1 MNTKTNTT
9 TTTQS
14 FVPLKDVQNGVITRD
29 DGVLCAVLL
38 VSSVNFNLK
47 SEDERQAILYQFQS
61 ILNSLEVGVQILV
74 QSRRLNIK
82 PYLQYLEDVYE
93 KQNIELLRLQTR
105 EYINFITEFTER
117 NEIMTKQFFVVVSY
131 SPVATGGLASGLPF
145 FGKKD
150 KKQSSSEQRAT
161 EEHVTQLLQRVS
173 FIQNNIRALGLRAVQ
188 LGTEEVT
195 ELLYKTFNPGDT
207 QTPPPV
213 Q

>member
-1 MNTKTNTT
+1 MTENT

-14 FVPLKDVQNGVITRD
+14 FVPLKDIQNGVITRD
-29 DGVLCAVLL
+29 DGVLCAVVL

-61 ILNSLEVGVQILV
+61 ILNSLEVGIQILI

-82 PYLQYLEDVYE
+82 PYIQYLEEMYE
-93 KQNIELLRLQTR
+93 KQTIELLRLQTR
-105 EYINFITEFTER
+105 EYINFITDFTER
-117 NEIMTKQFFVVVSY
+117 NEIMTKQFFIIVSY
-131 SPVATGGLASGLPF
+131 SPVSTGGLDGIPF
-145 FGKKD
+145 FGKKEP
-150 KKQSSSEQRAT
+150 SSQQKIV

-207 QTPPPV
+207 QAPPV
-213 Q
+213 AA

>member
-1 MNTKTNTT
+1 MTAD

-14 FVPLKDVQNGVITRD
+14 FVPLKDIQNGIITRD

-61 ILNSLEVGVQILV
+61 ILNSLEVGVQIIV
-74 QSRRLNIK
+74 QSRRLNIR
-82 PYLQYLEDVYE
+82 PYLQYLEEVYE
-93 KQNIELLRLQTR
+93 KQTIELLRLQTR
-105 EYINFITEFTER
+105 EYINFISDFTER

-131 SPVATGGLASGLPF
+131 SPVSSGGLAGGLPF
-145 FGKKD
+145 LGKKEV
-150 KKQSSSEQRAT
+150 SSDQKMT
-161 EEHVTQLLQRVS
+161 EEYITQLLQRVS

-207 QTPPPV
+207 QTPPSAT

>member
-1 MNTKTNTT
+1 MSTNTT
-9 TTTQS
+9 TQA
-14 FVPLKDVQNGVITRD
+14 FVPLKDIQNGIITRD

-61 ILNSLEVGVQILV
+61 ILNSLEVGIQIIV

-82 PYLQYLEDVYE
+82 PYLQYLEEVYE
-93 KQNIELLRLQTR
+93 EQTIELLRLQTR
-105 EYINFITEFTER
+105 EYINFITDFTER

-131 SPVATGGLASGLPF
+131 APGSSGGIGGGLPF
-145 FGKKD
+145 FSKSKKESPSTQ
-150 KKQSSSEQRAT
+150 KIT
-161 EEHVTQLLQRVS
+161 EEHITQLLQRVS

-207 QTPPPV
+207 QTPP
-213 Q
+213 QTQ

>member
-1 MNTKTNTT
+1 MTADT

-14 FVPLKDVQNGVITRD
+14 FVPLKDIQNGVITRD

-61 ILNSLEVGVQILV
+61 ILNSLEVGIQIVV

-82 PYLQYLEDVYE
+82 PYLQYLEEVYE
-93 KQNIELLRLQTR
+93 KQTIELLRLQTR
-105 EYINFITEFTER
+105 EYINFIADFTER

-131 SPVATGGLASGLPF
+131 APVASGGVAAGLPF
-145 FGKKD
+145 FSKKEG
-150 KKQSSSEQRAT
+150 SSDQKVAEEQI
-161 EEHVTQLLQRVS
+161 TQLLQRVS

-207 QTPPPV
+207 QTPPSSQP
-213 Q
+213 QQPQS

>member
-1 MNTKTNTT
+1 MTAN

-14 FVPLKDVQNGVITRD
+14 FVPLKDIQNGIVTRD

-61 ILNSLEVGVQILV
+61 ILNSLEVGVQIIV

-82 PYLQYLEDVYE
+82 PYLQYLEEVYE
-93 KQNIELLRLQTR
+93 KQTIELLRLQTR
-105 EYINFITEFTER
+105 EYINFISDFTER

-131 SPVATGGLASGLPF
+131 SPVSSGGLAGGLPF
-145 FGKKD
+145 LGKKEAT
-150 KKQSSSEQRAT
+150 SEQKMT

-207 QTPPPV
+207 QTPPPAT
-213 Q
+213 

>member
-1 MNTKTNTT
+1 MTAN

-14 FVPLKDVQNGVITRD
+14 FVPLQDIQNGVITRD

-61 ILNSLEVGVQILV
+61 ILNSLEVGVQIIV
-74 QSRRLNIK
+74 QSRRLNIR
-82 PYLQYLEDVYE
+82 PYLQYLEEVYE
-93 KQNIELLRLQTR
+93 KQTIELLRLQTR
-105 EYINFITEFTER
+105 EYINFISDFTER

-131 SPVATGGLASGLPF
+131 SPVSSGGLADGLPF
-145 FGKKD
+145 LGKKEA
-150 KKQSSSEQRAT
+150 SSEQKVT
-161 EEHVTQLLQRVS
+161 EEYVTQLLQRVS

-207 QTPPPV
+207 QTPPPT

>member
-1 MNTKTNTT
+1 MNTNT

-14 FVPLKDVQNGVITRD
+14 FVPLKDVQNGIITRD

-61 ILNSLEVGVQILV
+61 ILNSLEVGVQIIV

-82 PYLQYLEDVYE
+82 PYLQYLEEVYE

-105 EYINFITEFTER
+105 EYINFITDFTER

-131 SPVATGGLASGLPF
+131 APVPSGGIGGGLPF
-145 FGKKD
+145 FGKD
-150 KKQSSSEQRAT
+150 KKESSSTQEVT
-161 EEHVTQLLQRVS
+161 EEHITQLLQRVS

-207 QTPPPV
+207 QTPPTT

>member
-1 MNTKTNTT
+1 MSEKGT

-14 FVPLKDVQNGVITRD
+14 FVPLRDIQNGIVTRD
-29 DGVLCAVLL
+29 DGVLCAVVL
-38 VSSVNFNLK
+38 VSSMNFNLK
-47 SEDERQAILYQFQS
+47 SEDERNAVLYQFQTM
-61 ILNSLEVGVQILV
+61 LNSLEVGVQILV

-82 PYLQYLEDVYE
+82 PYLQFLEGVYE
-93 KQNIELLRLQTR
+93 SQSIELLRLQTR
-105 EYINFITEFTER
+105 EYINFITDFTER
-117 NEIMTKQFFVVVSY
+117 NEIMTKQFFIIVSY
-131 SPVATGGLASGLPF
+131 TPISSGGISGLPF
-145 FGKKD
+145 LSKKE
-150 KKQSSSEQRAT
+150 SASEQKTA
-161 EEHVTQLLQRVS
+161 EEHATQLLQRVS

>member
-1 MNTKTNTT
+1 MTAD
-9 TTTQS
+9 TTTQA
-14 FVPLKDVQNGVITRD
+14 FVPLRDIQNGVITRD

-47 SEDERQAILYQFQS
+47 SADERQAILYQFQS
-61 ILNSLEVGVQILV
+61 ILNSLEVGIQILV

-82 PYLQYLEDVYE
+82 PYLQYLEEVYE
-93 KQNIELLRLQTR
+93 KQTIELLRLQTR
-105 EYINFITEFTER
+105 EYINFITDFTER

-131 SPVATGGLASGLPF
+131 APGSSGGGLPF
-145 FGKKD
+145 FGKK
-150 KKQSSSEQRAT
+150 EQLSGQKVV

-207 QTPPPV
+207 QTPPST
-213 Q
+213 QSQ

>member
-1 MNTKTNTT
+1 MTAD
-9 TTTQS
+9 TTTQL
-14 FVPLKDVQNGVITRD
+14 FVPLKDIQNGVITRD

-61 ILNSLEVGVQILV
+61 ILNSLEVGIQIIV

-82 PYLQYLEDVYE
+82 PYLQYLEEVYE
-93 KQNIELLRLQTR
+93 KQTIELLRLQTR
-105 EYINFITEFTER
+105 EYINFISDFTER

-131 SPVATGGLASGLPF
+131 SPVSSGGITGGLPF
-145 FGKKD
+145 LGKKEAT
-150 KKQSSSEQRAT
+150 SEQKIT
-161 EEHVTQLLQRVS
+161 EEYITQLLQRVS

-207 QTPPPV
+207 QTPPPT

>member
-1 MNTKTNTT
+1 MSTN

-14 FVPLKDVQNGVITRD
+14 FVPLKDIQNGIITRD

-61 ILNSLEVGVQILV
+61 ILNALEVGVQIIV

-82 PYLQYLEDVYE
+82 PYLQYLEEVYE
-93 KQNIELLRLQTR
+93 KQTIELLRLQTR
-105 EYINFITEFTER
+105 EYINFIADFTER

-131 SPVATGGLASGLPF
+131 APVASGGIGAGLPF
-145 FGKKD
+145 FGKG
-150 KKQSSSEQRAT
+150 KQESSATQKAT

>member
-1 MNTKTNTT
+1 MSTNTT

-14 FVPLKDVQNGVITRD
+14 FVPLKDIQNGIITRD
-29 DGVLCAVLL
+29 DGMLCAVLL

-61 ILNSLEVGVQILV
+61 ILNSLEVGIQIIV

-82 PYLQYLEDVYE
+82 PYLQYLEEVYE
-93 KQNIELLRLQTR
+93 KQTIELLRLQTR
-105 EYINFITEFTER
+105 EYINFITDFTER

-131 SPVATGGLASGLPF
+131 SPISSGGGLSL

-150 KKQSSSEQRAT
+150 KGSASTNKAA
-161 EEHVTQLLQRVS
+161 EEHTTQLLQRVS

-207 QTPPPV
+207 QAPPPV

>member
-1 MNTKTNTT
+1 MTAN

-14 FVPLKDVQNGVITRD
+14 FVPLQDVQNGIITRD

-61 ILNSLEVGVQILV
+61 ILNSLEVGVQIIV

-82 PYLQYLEDVYE
+82 PYLQYLEEVYE
-93 KQNIELLRLQTR
+93 KQTIELLRLQTR
-105 EYINFITEFTER
+105 EYINFIADFTER

-131 SPVATGGLASGLPF
+131 SPVSSGGLAGGLPF
-145 FGKKD
+145 LGKKEA
-150 KKQSSSEQRAT
+150 SSEQKVT

-207 QTPPPV
+207 QTPPSSAV
-213 Q
+213 N

>member
-1 MNTKTNTT
+1 MTAN

-14 FVPLKDVQNGVITRD
+14 FVPLKDIQNGIVTRD

-61 ILNSLEVGVQILV
+61 ILNSLEVGVQIIV

-82 PYLQYLEDVYE
+82 PYLQYLEEVYE
-93 KQNIELLRLQTR
+93 KQTIELLRLQTR
-105 EYINFITEFTER
+105 EYINFIADFTER

-131 SPVATGGLASGLPF
+131 SPVSSGGLAGGLPF
-145 FGKKD
+145 LGKKEA
-150 KKQSSSEQRAT
+150 SSEQKVT

-207 QTPPPV
+207 QTPPSTT
-213 Q
+213 